1 VREIVG
7 RDHLGSHPNA
17 APGAHTRPRKAA
29 SCYRPVLVAN
39 IKQQKK
45 RIKVASRQRLE
56 NLRYRTTIKT
66 YFRRLETAIDA
77 GDAGVIEG
85 EHKQLQVLVD
95 RAAARRA
102 LHPNTAARKKSKAA
116 RMVAAGPREAVKPK
130 RARKAATGAARK
142 TTARSGA
149 KKK

>member
-1 VREIVG
+1 
-7 RDHLGSHPNA
+7 
-17 APGAHTRPRKAA
+17 
-29 SCYRPVLVAN
+29 VLVAN

-56 NLRYRTTIKT
+56 NLRYKTTI
-66 YFRRLETAIDA
+66 ETAIDG
-77 GDAGVIEG
+77 GDAALIEG

-102 LHPNTAARKKSKAA
+102 LHPNTASRKKSKAA
-116 RMVAAGPREAVKPK
+116 RMVAAGPRDEAKPK
-130 RARKAATGAARK
+130 RARKATAGAARK
-142 TTARSGA
+142 TAARSGA

>member
-1 VREIVG
+1 M
-7 RDHLGSHPNA
+7 P
-17 APGAHTRPRKAA
+17 
-29 SCYRPVLVAN
+29 N

-56 NLRYRTTIKT
+56 NLRYKTTIKT
-66 YFRRLETAIDA
+66 YFRRLETAIDG
-77 GDAGVIEG
+77 GDAALIDG

-116 RMVAAGPREAVKPK
+116 RMVAAGPREEAKPK
-130 RARKAATGAARK
+130 RAYRRCMSSVCRIQRRCACGPFS
-142 TTARSGA
+142 TASRTSSTPSPRPR
-149 KKK
+149 

>member
-1 VREIVG
+1 MRVRVPRLSCNVG
-7 RDHLGSHPNA
+7 AGALYGSHA
-17 APGAHTRPRKAA
+17 RPRKAA

-56 NLRYRTTIKT
+56 NLRYKTTIKT

-77 GDAGVIEG
+77 GDTALIEG

-116 RMVAAGPREAVKPK
+116 RMIAAGPREELKPK
-130 RARKAATGAARK
+130 RARKAATGTRK
-142 TTARSGA
+142 TTARASA

>member
-1 VREIVG
+1 M
-7 RDHLGSHPNA
+7 
-17 APGAHTRPRKAA
+17 
-29 SCYRPVLVAN
+29 LVAN

-56 NLRYRTTIKT
+56 NLRYKTTIKT
-66 YFRRLETAIDA
+66 YFRRLETAIDG
-77 GDAGVIEG
+77 GDAALIEG
-85 EHKQLQVLVD
+85 EHKELQVLVD

-116 RMVAAGPREAVKPK
+116 RMVAAGPRDEAKPK
-130 RARKAATGAARK
+130 RARKAAGTARK
-142 TTARSGA
+142 TTARAGA

>member
-1 VREIVG
+1 M
-7 RDHLGSHPNA
+7 
-17 APGAHTRPRKAA
+17 
-29 SCYRPVLVAN
+29 AN

-45 RIKVASRQRLE
+45 RVHIAARQRLE
-56 NLRYRTTIKT
+56 NLRYKTTIKT

-77 GDAGVIEG
+77 GDTALIEG

-116 RMVAAGPREAVKPK
+116 LMIAGGPREVAKPK
-130 RARKAATGAARK
+130 RARKATTGAARK
-142 TTARSGA
+142 TAARSGA

>member
-1 VREIVG
+1 M
-7 RDHLGSHPNA
+7 A
-17 APGAHTRPRKAA
+17 ARSSRRAPSRRRSARPHGQAQPWKAA

-66 YFRRLETAIDA
+66 YFRRLETAIDG
-77 GDAGVIEG
+77 GDTALIDG

-95 RAAARRA
+95 RAASRRA

-116 RMVAAGPREAVKPK
+116 RMVAAGPREEAKPK
-130 RARKAATGAARK
+130 RARKAATGTTRK
-142 TTARSGA
+142 TTSGA

>member
-1 VREIVG
+1 M
-7 RDHLGSHPNA
+7 
-17 APGAHTRPRKAA
+17 
-29 SCYRPVLVAN
+29 LVAN

-56 NLRYRTTIKT
+56 NLRYKTTIKT
-66 YFRRLETAIDA
+66 YFRRLETAIDG
-77 GDAGVIEG
+77 GDTALIDG

-102 LHPNTAARKKSKAA
+102 LHPTTASRQTSKAA
-116 RMVAAGPREAVKPK
+116 RMVAAGPREAAKPK
-130 RARKAATGAARK
+130 RARKATAGAARK
-142 TTARSGA
+142 TTASA

>member
-1 VREIVG
+1 MV
-7 RDHLGSHPNA
+7 
-17 APGAHTRPRKAA
+17 
-29 SCYRPVLVAN
+29 VAN

-45 RIKVASRQRLE
+45 RIKVAGRQRLE
-56 NLRYRTTIKT
+56 NLRYKTTIKT

-77 GDAGVIEG
+77 GDTALIDG
-85 EHKQLQVLVD
+85 EHKLLQVLVD

-116 RMVAAGPREAVKPK
+116 RMIAAGPRETVKPK
-130 RARKAATGAARK
+130 RARKAATGAARN
-142 TTARSGA
+142 TARSGA

>member
-1 VREIVG
+1 MQRE
-7 RDHLGSHPNA
+7 A
-17 APGAHTRPRKAA
+17 QPRKAA
-29 SCYRPVLVAN
+29 SCYRHVLVAN

-56 NLRYRTTIKT
+56 NLRYKTTIKT

-77 GDAGVIEG
+77 GDTALIDG
-85 EHKQLQVLVD
+85 EHKLLQVLVD

-116 RMVAAGPREAVKPK
+116 RMIAAGPRETVKPK
-130 RARKAATGAARK
+130 RARKAATGAARN
-142 TTARSGA
+142 TARSGA

>member
-1 VREIVG
+1 
-7 RDHLGSHPNA
+7 
-17 APGAHTRPRKAA
+17 
-29 SCYRPVLVAN
+29 VLVAN

-56 NLRYRTTIKT
+56 NLRYKTTIKT
-66 YFRRLETAIDA
+66 YFRRLETAIDG
-77 GDAGVIEG
+77 GDAALIDG

-116 RMVAAGPREAVKPK
+116 RMVAAGPREEAKPK

-142 TTARSGA
+142 TSARSAA

>member
-1 VREIVG
+1 M
-7 RDHLGSHPNA
+7 
-17 APGAHTRPRKAA
+17 
-29 SCYRPVLVAN
+29 LVAN

-56 NLRYRTTIKT
+56 NLRYKTTIKT

-77 GDAGVIEG
+77 GDTELIDG

-116 RMVAAGPREAVKPK
+116 RMVAAGPREEAKPK
-130 RARKAATGAARK
+130 RARKATASTARK
-142 TTARSGA
+142 TTARPAA